1 MATPDRP
8 LSYRAWLTP
17 RGAGVRSNDHI
28 SHGLGDPGVPPR
40 LSPPRSSD
48 WGGCYRRYGRASRGL
63 PGYLGASRP
72 DFGTGGP
79 RPYTQFYFSARV
91 PFRQEPSNRVPPS
104 ATTRVAVAEA
114 STATN
119 GCPPLWSLCCGR
131 SGGAPAVLHYWC
143 IRRSGLRVWPATADW
158 IFLSYL
164 LSCRFLTRG
173 GVRG

>member
-1 MATPDRP
+1 MTSKYSHCPPRWGGGKIGVSPRGAVGRLHVATPDRP

-63 PGYLGASRP
+63 PGFLGASRP

-79 RPYTQFYFSARV
+79 RPTLNFTLARGCSSAKNLLIVYR
-91 PFRQEPSNRVPPS
+91 
-104 ATTRVAVAEA
+104 
-114 STATN
+114 
-119 GCPPLWSLCCGR
+119 PLPQLGS
-131 SGGAPAVLHYWC
+131 P
-143 IRRSGLRVWPATADW
+143 
-158 IFLSYL
+158 
-164 LSCRFLTRG
+164 
-173 GVRG
+173 